1 MMSILLTSRR
11 RGYPRAYHAAEP
23 LLTSG
28 TEGRYHMAST
38 EGESRASRVLQDFWV
53 EFARDPQRGLRDAGW
68 GGVLGRESRAIR
80 RFGC

>member
-38 EGESRASRVLQDFWV
+38 EGESRAGRVCEGSVTRATRCRL
-53 EFARDPQRGLRDAGW
+53 

-80 RFGC
+80 RVGFLCEGG